1 MLYVAATP
9 IGNLEDITLRVIRL
23 LKEADLVLCEDTR
36 VTGILL
42 KHFEIPHKEFIVI
55 NAFNEAKN
63 LDWIIG
69 KIAQAKIAVLVSDA
83 GTPGISDPGVRLVNA
98 ARTAGIEIV
107 ALPGPSSVTAALSI
121 AGIPT
126 DSYLFEGFLPLK
138 KGRQKKLK
146 EIAEINSTIVLFES
160 SHRIEKLLS
169 ELHLYIP
176 DRLVLVMREITKKF
190 EETWEGYPYQ
200 LKESFLSKVSKGEF
214 VVLIAKKGFRRSDGI
229 EFTPPEQL

>member
-9 IGNLEDITLRVIRL
+9 IGNLEDITLRAVRV
-23 LKEADLVLCEDTR
+23 LKEADLILCEDTR

-42 KHFEIPHKEFIVI
+42 RHLEIPHKEFIVI

-63 LDWIIG
+63 LDWIISRV
-69 KIAQAKIAVLVSDA
+69 AQAGIAVLVSDA

-98 ARTAGIEIV
+98 ARSAGIEIA

-146 EIAEINSTIVLFES
+146 ELSELESTIVLFES
-160 SHRIEKLLS
+160 SHRIEKLLG
-169 ELHLYIP
+169 ELNQYIP
-176 DRLVLVMREITKKF
+176 DRLVLVMRELTKKF
-190 EETWEGYPYQ
+190 EETWEGFPYQ
-200 LKESFLSKVSKGEF
+200 LIESFPSKVSKGEF
-214 VVLIAKKGFRRSDGI
+214 VVVIAKKGFRRSDGD
-229 EFTPPEQL
+229 EFTPPEQR

>member
-23 LKEADLVLCEDTR
+23 FKEADVILCEDTR

-42 KHFEIPHKEFIVI
+42 KHLEIPHKEFIVI

-63 LDWIIG
+63 IDWIIG
-69 KIAQAKIAVLVSDA
+69 RIAQANIAVLVSDA

-98 ARTAGIEIV
+98 AKSAGIEIA
-107 ALPGPSSVTAALSI
+107 ALPGASSVTAALSI

-146 EIAEINSTIVLFES
+146 ELSQFEATIVLFES

-169 ELHLYIP
+169 ELRQYIP

-190 EETWEGYPYQ
+190 EETWEGYPQQ
-200 LKESFLSKVSKGEF
+200 LVESFPEKISKGEF
-214 VVLIAKKGFRRSDGI
+214 VVLIAKKGFKRSEGI
-229 EFTPPEQL
+229 AFTPGEQ